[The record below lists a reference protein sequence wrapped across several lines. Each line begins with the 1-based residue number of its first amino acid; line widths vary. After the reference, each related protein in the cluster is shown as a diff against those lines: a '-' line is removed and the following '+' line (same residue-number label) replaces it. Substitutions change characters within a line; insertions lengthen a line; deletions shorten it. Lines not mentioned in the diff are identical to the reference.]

1 MISRFLLFLS
11 FVVGVSS
18 SVFSIQDLIS
28 QNIVGYVSHDER
40 SKTVV
45 VKMRDVMGVQEGF
58 SLSQVV
64 TATKIPGVSL
74 PGTQACFFDGDDWVH
89 VEQLICDG
97 ELHWCKWIDK
107 GTAEIVDDL
116 IVPFGSAFSY
126 ALPEGVTRL
135 VFSGE
140 FSEEDFFAPKLEFV
154 DDETY
159 DNIRREL
166 LEMSSNPVQ
175 KRVVL
180 IENDVKIEELQVSET
195 QSVTVTNYVTRCVTV
210 TNYVDELK
218 KRFLVRHNSGKVEPA
233 IYSLKLN
240 RACNPN
246 TGYPLNIDI
255 NKVVFIEDESVPA
268 DQRASGEY
276 CLRFYNLV
284 KGDFT
289 VPQVVNVEISERAD
303 NNIVSESWFSWIL
316 NKLFDTIWGRVTLL
330 LGGGIAL
337 RRKIKSVAKLF
348 YEKIKNLFRI
358 KSKE

>member
-1 MISRFLLFLS
+1 MKIRFFLFTL
-11 FVVGVSS
+11 FIIGVSF
-18 SVFSIQDLIS
+18 SVFSIQDLNS
-28 QNIVGYVSHDER
+28 ENIVGYVSHDER
-40 SKTVV
+40 SKTVAV
-45 VKMRDVMGVQEGF
+45 RMRNIMATEDGF
-58 SLSQVV
+58 SLSQVF
-64 TATKIPGVSL
+64 TETNISGVSL

-97 ELHWCKWIDK
+97 EIHWCKWIDK
-107 GTAEIVDDL
+107 GKAEIVDDL

-126 ALPEGVTRL
+126 ALAEGVTKL

-140 FSEEDFFAPKLEFV
+140 FSEEDFSSPKLEFV

-159 DNIRREL
+159 ENIRRVL
-166 LEMSSNPVQ
+166 LEMSSEPVQ

-180 IENDVKIEELQVSET
+180 IDENMRIEARQISDT
-195 QSVTVTNYVTRCVTV
+195 QSVTVTNYVTCYV
-210 TNYVDELK
+210 TNYVEELK
-218 KRFLVRHNSGKVEPA
+218 NRFLVRHNSGKVEPA

-276 CLRFYNLV
+276 CFRFYNLV

-316 NKLFDTIWGRVTLL
+316 NKLFDEIWGKIILCFSS
-330 LGGGIAL
+330 GIIL
-337 RRKIKSVAKLF
+337 WRKIKSVLRLS
-348 YEKIKNLFRI
+348 YEKVKKVLRI
-358 KSKE
+358 KAKE